1 MLFFFSSR
9 RRHTRCALV
18 TGVQT
23 CALPIL
29 AGRELEKLR
38 HALRQAW
45 AEIAELRMLADHDTL
60 TGLANRRRL
69 MLAIDV
75 AIENCKHHC
84 KPAALVFMDM
94 DRLKRLNDY
103 CGHQAGDA
111 AISHVARTISD
122 SLPDGLAARLGGD
135 EFALVIA
142 GTDRDEA
149 HRRAS
154 AIAAKIAASSFP
166 WQGRRSEEHT
176 SELQSLMRSWYA
188 VFCCQ
193 KKNFHR

>member
-1 MLFFFSSR
+1 MDQLRQPPSGVTAIDDFRPTDRPRNWR
-9 RRHTRCALV
+9 RDLDVTPATERVPPSALSV
-18 TGVQT
+18 E
-23 CALPIL
+23 L

-94 DRLKRLNDY
+94 DRLKRINGY
-103 CGHQAGDA
+103 
-111 AISHVARTISD
+111 
-122 SLPDGLAARLGGD
+122 
-135 EFALVIA
+135 
-142 GTDRDEA
+142 
-149 HRRAS
+149 
-154 AIAAKIAASSFP
+154 
-166 WQGRRSEEHT
+166 
-176 SELQSLMRSWYA
+176 
-188 VFCCQ
+188 
-193 KKNFHR
+193 